1 MILIFGSIEWEKQ
14 NTLSNVGEP
23 HLISWRLEYK
33 KMAAFPTKIREL
45 LLDALTW
52 YFPIFGLELKPWLFQ
67 GHEPAD
73 LQIGTYTISS
83 PGAQVFRL
91 RLELY
96 FWLSIVSSLLTA
108 DLLVLFPVELW
119 IIHPDY
125 HDSHDK
131 MWLGLKDLQELI
143 LVLLWPVLN
152 LIRCNLILAQGIGN
166 LLLFQN
172 FCLYFI

>member
-33 KMAAFPTKIREL
+33 KMADFPTKIREL

-119 IIHPDY
+119 IIHRRTLNNTP
-125 HDSHDK
+125 
-131 MWLGLKDLQELI
+131 WLSWLTWQNVIGSQGLTGAYLGPSVASIKLD
-143 LVLLWPVLN
+143 
-152 LIRCNLILAQGIGN
+152 
-166 LLLFQN
+166 
-172 FCLYFI
+172 